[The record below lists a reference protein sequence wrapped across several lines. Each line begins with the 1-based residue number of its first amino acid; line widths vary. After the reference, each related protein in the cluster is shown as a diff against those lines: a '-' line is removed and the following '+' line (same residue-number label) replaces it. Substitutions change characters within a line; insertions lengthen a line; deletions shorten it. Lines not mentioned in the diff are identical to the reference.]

1 MGEPEAFGG
10 SIGVLNVSMIV
21 VASLYTG
28 MGFFGYLKYGDGV
41 KGSIT
46 LNLHASALNECIRA
60 MFAMAIFLSYSL
72 QMYVP
77 VGLIWPRIE
86 SMFSLSPD
94 APRTAIYNFIFRAV
108 FVSATCELRRF
119 DLKSPKNT

>member
-41 KGSIT
+41 LGSIT
-46 LNLHASALNECIRA
+46 LNLHPSPLNECIRA

-86 SMFSLSPD
+86 SVFTLTPD
-94 APRTAIYNFIFRAV
+94 APRTAIYNFIFRAA
-108 FVSATCELRRF
+108 FVTTTCKFILF
-119 DLKSPKNT
+119 T